1 MDKELLLTE
10 VKIFKGIGVDD
21 TVQDEL
27 IKLAIAESIDRIL
40 AKLNEY
46 SEAEL
51 LEVPKQLTF
60 IVRDVAIK
68 RYNRLNSEGAKSDS
82 EEGRSFSWDDYLAEY
97 DPTLR
102 NVAYGKRYQGK
113 GIARFI

>member
-10 VKIFKGIGVDD
+10 VKIFKGITKDD
-21 TVQDEL
+21 TAQDEL

-40 AKLNEY
+40 AKLNDYADEEL
-46 SEAEL
+46 SEI
-51 LEVPKQLTF
+51 PKRLTF

-68 RYNRLNSEGAKSDS
+68 RYNRLNSEGAKADS
-82 EEGRSFSWDDYLAEY
+82 EEGRSFSWEDYLAEY
-97 DPTLR
+97 ESTLK
-102 NVAYGKRYQGK
+102 NTAIGKKYSGK